1 MQDDTG
7 YKKLEKLAKEQGLE
21 IYKISGVTGEG
32 VEQLLS
38 HVAEVLKTLPK
49 EDIIEP
55 EEKVVY
61 TLEEDKNE
69 FTVRK
74 EDDMFIIEGKAINRL
89 MGRINIDDNESMY
102 YFQKKLKELGIEDEL
117 KRQGICEGDYVKML
131 NWTFEWYQ

>member
-1 MQDDTG
+1 M
-7 YKKLEKLAKEQGLE
+7 AKEQGLE

-102 YFQKKLKELGIEDEL
+102 YFQKNLKSLGIEDEL
-117 KRQGICEGDYVKML
+117 KRQGIKEGDFVKIL
-131 NWTFEWYQ
+131 NWAFEWYE